1 MSKKKQHSA
10 KTAKTAKT
18 GAAKPDP
25 QAIAADTRRRRIA
38 VIAFAFSGMA
48 ALMYEVLWTRE
59 LSLVFGSTVY
69 AVSMM
74 LAAFMSGLSLG
85 AFLGGRWADRSKD
98 LIALFGRLE
107 FGIAI
112 FGLLSLPL
120 VQVLPDVYFF
130 VYDTIRPPFAV
141 FFVIQMFL
149 SFMIMLIPTTF
160 MGATFPVVSKLN
172 TSALDE
178 LGTDVGNVYSI
189 NTLGSIAGSLGT
201 GFLFIPLI
209 GVKATTFAA
218 AALNLAVALVVT
230 GISQT
235 GFKIPRKTMAIGII
249 GLAIALGS
257 GALVGQSAYAHSFY
271 RIGDFGTYA
280 EYEEYRDALV
290 TKYFA
295 DDVHGRVVVFETPDG
310 ERHLQNSGK
319 VEGSTA
325 ILDRQTTSL
334 LALVPMAASENPES
348 VMVVGLGTGFT
359 SLAALDAG
367 ARYVDTVEINDSVL
381 EASRLFVGSDV
392 EDNPRSEIHVTDARN
407 YLNVTDRTYDVITS
421 EPSYPLS
428 THVSHLFTSE
438 FYELAKSRL
447 NDDGVLCQW
456 IPRYLLSDEDTL
468 MMLKTFHDVFPEVYM
483 WGSNQGADEA
493 VDMLLIGVNGDRV
506 IDPAVVQA
514 RVESMSDLELDFGF
528 FGSPA
533 DIAAAVA
540 DEDILVNTDDLP
552 HLEFH
557 TPRNQIEFYREG
569 MEALGER

>member
-1 MSKKKQHSA
+1 MSKKKPQQP
-10 KTAKTAKT
+10 KI
-18 GAAKPDP
+18 DP
-25 QAIAADTRRRRIA
+25 QVLAADTRRRRIA

-201 GFLFIPLI
+201 GFLFIPLM

-218 AALNLAVALVVT
+218 AALNLAVALLMIGV
-230 GISQT
+230 SKT
-235 GFKIPRKTMAIGII
+235 GFKISRRAIVV
-249 GLAIALGS
+249 GLVGLTLALGS

-271 RIGDFGTYA
+271 RIGDFGS
-280 EYEEYRDALV
+280 YEEYQEYRDSLV
-290 TKYFA
+290 TKFFA
-295 DDVHGRVVVFETPDG
+295 DDVHGRVVVFEAPNG
-310 ERHLQNSGK
+310 ERYLQNSGK
-319 VEGSTA
+319 VEGSTGP
-325 ILDRQTTSL
+325 LDLQTTSL
-334 LALVPMAASENPES
+334 LALLPMASSDSPES

-367 ARYVDTVEINDSVL
+367 ASQVDTVEINHSVL
-381 EASRLFVGSDV
+381 EASHLFVGSDV

-407 YLNVTDRTYDVITS
+407 YLNITDQTYDVITS

-438 FYELAKSRL
+438 FYELAKTRL
-447 NDDGVLCQW
+447 KDDGVLCQW

-468 MMLKTFHDVFPEVYM
+468 MMLKTFQSVFPQVYV

-506 IDPAVVQA
+506 IDPAVVET
-514 RVESMSDLELDFGF
+514 RVKSASSLELDFGF
-528 FGSPA
+528 FGGPA
-533 DIAAAVA
+533 DVAASVA
-540 DEDILVNTDDLP
+540 DEDILLNTDDLP
-552 HLEFH
+552 YLEFR

-569 MEALGER
+569 TEAIGE